1 MYPLSRPPKLRS
13 PLEILHHPLYHPRR
27 VRRGCCVRVVDGWP
41 FLRRVH
47 HRRGP
52 AVVGCRLGVV
62 VHVLQVLMVSSRRGF
77 PRRGRLVVATRPLVR
92 RWRRIAMVAR
102 GGGRWRRIAMVA
114 RGRGI
119 RGMAVKVVGRLV
131 CYDRRRWP
139 KGVRGVVC
147 GPVGG
152 PRRVSLQVGIL
163 HGAGSDG
170 CGRPGRGM
178 RRKC

>member
-1 MYPLSRPPKLRS
+1 MYPLSRRPPKLRS
-13 PLEILHHPLYHPRR
+13 PLEILHHPLYQPRR
-27 VRRGCCVRVVDGWP
+27 VRRGCCVRAVRDVWP

-47 HRRGP
+47 HRRRP
-52 AVVGCRLGVV
+52 PVVGRRLGAV
-62 VHVLQVLMVSSRRGF
+62 VHVLQVLVVSSRRGF

-102 GGGRWRRIAMVA
+102 GGGGWRRVAVVA

-119 RGMAVKVVGRLV
+119 RGMAVKVVGCLV

-147 GPVGG
+147 GPVRG

-170 CGRPGRGM
+170 CGRSGWGM
-178 RRKC
+178 R